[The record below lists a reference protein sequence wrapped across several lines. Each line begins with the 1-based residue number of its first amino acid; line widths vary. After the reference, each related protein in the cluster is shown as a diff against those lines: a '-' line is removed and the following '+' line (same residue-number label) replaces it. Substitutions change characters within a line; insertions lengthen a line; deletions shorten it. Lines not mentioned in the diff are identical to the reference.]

1 MVLNVAYTDVT
12 NKIRASLLLWRYMNH
27 NLNIFLFLEKICVAV
42 ETYFPYFPNL
52 SNALNPETNEAMNCE
67 DCANN

>member
-1 MVLNVAYTDVT
+1 
-12 NKIRASLLLWRYMNH
+12 MNH
-27 NLNIFLFLEKICVAV
+27 TLNIFLFLGKICVAV
-42 ETYFPYFPNL
+42 ETYFPHFPNL